1 MSEADALGDAAQSNQ
16 QRANQKRTARRVLL
30 ASLVGTS
37 IEFYDFY
44 IFATA
49 ASLVFGPLF
58 FAPTSPSSQL
68 IWSYAIAGAA
78 FYLRPVGGALFGHF
92 GDRRGRKA
100 TLVAS
105 LLLMG
110 TSTALIAI
118 LPTYA
123 TAGWWAPLLLCL
135 LRLGQG
141 IGLGGEWSGAALL
154 AVENAPPGQHGRF
167 GMVPQ
172 LGAPIGFILANGFFL
187 ILGALLS
194 PEDFKAWGWR
204 IPFASSVVLIAIGLW
219 VRLNLT
225 ETEAFAKAIAK
236 APPPRVPISVVF
248 RHHLGR
254 TLAGTLAVIVCFVLY
269 YLATTFALG
278 YGTTQLGYPKQSLLE
293 VQLVAIL
300 FMAGGILLA
309 GWLSDRTNPRRVLM
323 IGCVLTTI
331 AGFLLAPLMGS
342 GSLAQ
347 IFLFFVVALSAMGF
361 VYGPLGAWLPSLF
374 PPQVRYTA
382 TSLSFNVGGAIG
394 GALTPVVAAATA
406 AKGGLVPVGAYLI
419 GAAVLSL
426 VGLLWAGRSSKTE
439 VEPLTASTEIL

>member
-1 MSEADALGDAAQSNQ
+1 MTADGEVAKVQ
-16 QRANQKRTARRVLL
+16 QKAGVSRILI

-58 FAPTSPSSQL
+58 FAPTSPSAQL

-110 TSTALIAI
+110 VSTALIAA

-123 TAGWWAPLLLCL
+123 TAGWWAPFLLCL
-135 LRLGQG
+135 LRIGQG

-154 AVENAPPGQHGRF
+154 AVENAPPGKHGRF

-172 LGAPIGFILANGFFL
+172 LGAPVGFILANGFFL
-187 ILGALLS
+187 ILGSLLS
-194 PEDFKAWGWR
+194 PEDFNAWGWR
-204 IPFASSVVLIAIGLW
+204 IPFASSVVLIGVGLW

-225 ETEAFAKAIAK
+225 ETEAFSKAIAK
-236 APPPRVPISVVF
+236 APPPRVPISTVF

-254 TLAGTLAVIVCFVLY
+254 TLAGILAVIICFVVY
-269 YLATTFALG
+269 YLSTTFALG
-278 YGTTQLGYPKQSLLE
+278 YGTTQLGYPKQDFLKI
-293 VQLVAIL
+293 QLAAIP
-300 FMAGGILLA
+300 FMATSILLA
-309 GWLSDRTNPRRVLM
+309 GWLSDRTTPRRILM
-323 IGCVLTTI
+323 IGCFFSAV
-331 AGFLLAPLMGS
+331 AGLLLAPMLGS
-342 GSLAQ
+342 GSLTQ
-347 IFLFFVVALSAMGF
+347 VFLFLATSLSAMGF

-382 TSLSFNVGGAIG
+382 TSLSFNLGGAIG

-406 AKGGLVPVGAYLI
+406 ARGGLAPVGAYLI
-419 GAAVLSL
+419 TAAVLSL
-426 VGLLWAGRSSKTE
+426 AGLIWAGRSSQTE
-439 VEPLTASTEIL
+439 AQTVSVPEVCSRNV